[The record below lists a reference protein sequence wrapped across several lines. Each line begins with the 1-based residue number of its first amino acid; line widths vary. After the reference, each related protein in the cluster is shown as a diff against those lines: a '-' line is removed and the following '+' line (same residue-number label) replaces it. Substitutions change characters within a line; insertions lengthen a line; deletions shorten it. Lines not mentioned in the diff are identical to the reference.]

1 LRQVDGEHLRLSF
14 GPCFDAHLGL
24 RLRHDEAERCV
35 RRVFTADF
43 GNWNPKLLEL
53 TYVPE
58 ASDLIEGK
66 LGDLADAL
74 AMIAW
79 RPLTPRLVG
88 AVLGISG
95 QERARWTKDG
105 RLPHSG
111 QVAARR
117 GNPISVPTYSV
128 ELIEKLAGHP
138 EIVSAWREQDIAAR
152 GES

>member
-1 LRQVDGEHLRLSF
+1 MPRPPDRRRFRAHLASLLQASFLRQVDGEHLRLSF

-79 RPLTPRLVG
+79 RPRP
-88 AVLGISG
+88 
-95 QERARWTKDG
+95 
-105 RLPHSG
+105 
-111 QVAARR
+111 
-117 GNPISVPTYSV
+117 
-128 ELIEKLAGHP
+128 LA
-138 EIVSAWREQDIAAR
+138 
-152 GES
+152 